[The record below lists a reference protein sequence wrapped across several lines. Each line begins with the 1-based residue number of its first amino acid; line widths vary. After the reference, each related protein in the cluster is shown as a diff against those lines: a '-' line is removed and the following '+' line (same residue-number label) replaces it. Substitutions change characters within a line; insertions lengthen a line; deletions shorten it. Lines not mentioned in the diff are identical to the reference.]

1 MVSHLLL
8 LDADPDLF
16 LEKTLEDLDFISRT
30 LNLLL
35 DKLSKN
41 KQLISREEQF
51 HNLYETIEIF
61 SDTLSRLLRGSA
73 CFSIQKY
80 PLIEEAIRSLSTMSN
95 TQLHVIDGIM
105 TEMGVNNVD
114 PRVVSADELAELLK
128 DI

>member
-1 MVSHLLL
+1 M
-8 LDADPDLF
+8 
-16 LEKTLEDLDFISRT
+16 
-30 LNLLL
+30 NLLL

-51 HNLYETIEIF
+51 HNLYETIEVF
-61 SDTLSRLLRGSA
+61 SDTLSHILRGSA

-80 PLIEEAIRSLSTMSN
+80 PLIEETLRSLAAESN
-95 TQLHVIDGIM
+95 NQLQLIDGIM

-114 PRVVSADELAELLK
+114 HRVVSTDELAELLK